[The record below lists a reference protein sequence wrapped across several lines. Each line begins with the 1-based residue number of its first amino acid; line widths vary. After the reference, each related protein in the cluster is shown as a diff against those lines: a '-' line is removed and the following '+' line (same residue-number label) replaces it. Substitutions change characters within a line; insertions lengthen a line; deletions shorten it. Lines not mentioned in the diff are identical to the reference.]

1 MGKMFFEKKQISKNF
16 SQGRTPGKEIMMITI
31 EYSLD
36 GENEFLTNVEAK
48 LFEQTLFVMLRCGY
62 LIKNVTIMKQ

>member
-1 MGKMFFEKKQISKNF
+1 
-16 SQGRTPGKEIMMITI
+16 MITI

-48 LFEQTLFVMLRCGY
+48 LFEQTLFVMLKCGY
-62 LIKNVTIMKQ
+62 LIKNITIMKQ